1 MDALGRHL
9 LAEYT
14 GCEAER
20 LADLD
25 HVTAAMLAAAR
36 AAGATIVGHSFHP
49 FQPWGV
55 SGVVIISE
63 SHLAIHTWPEH
74 RYAAVDLFTC
84 GGAVDPWAAFD
95 LLKEALGAEHAGAV
109 ALERGLLPAQGSAPV
124 GEHRITERRG

>member
-1 MDALGRHL
+1 MEALGRHL

-14 GCEAER
+14 DCDPER

-25 HVTAAMLAAAR
+25 HITTAMLAAAE
-36 AAGATIVGHSFHP
+36 AAGATIVGHSFHR

-84 GGAVDPWAAFD
+84 GGSVDPWQAFE
-95 LLKEALGAEHAGAV
+95 LLKEALGAEHANAV
-109 ALERGLLPAQGSAPV
+109 ALERGLLPNQGAGPL
-124 GEHRITERRG
+124 GAHRVMERRG